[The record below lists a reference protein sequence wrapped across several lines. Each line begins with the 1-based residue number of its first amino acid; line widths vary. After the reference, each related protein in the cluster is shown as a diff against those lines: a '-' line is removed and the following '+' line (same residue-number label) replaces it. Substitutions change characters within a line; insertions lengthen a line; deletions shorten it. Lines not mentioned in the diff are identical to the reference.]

1 MKQKVVETMG
11 PIHPHKIGPVTS
23 ELYQDHLGKLV
34 AALSDQ
40 LSSTTSWKDF
50 IKDHWGKSY
59 LAPDI
64 DHIQHMAQGLLQ
76 DF

>member
-1 MKQKVVETMG
+1 MG
-11 PIHPHKIGPVTS
+11 FTHRKIGPVTS

-34 AALSDQ
+34 ATLSNRLASTAL
-40 LSSTTSWKDF
+40 WEDF
-50 IKDHWGKSY
+50 MMDHWGKSY

-64 DHIQHMAQGLLQ
+64 NHIQHTAQGLLQ